1 MPNLR
6 GKTWT
11 ETTPAKTEDANFW
24 ESHLIDDES
33 YEGLQDLLEGGAG
46 GGHVIVNGAG
56 TDMPQQPKL
65 QFVNATVTNGN
76 GVTIV
81 SGNGE
86 KGDAATVT
94 VGTTTTGA
102 AGTNASVTNSG
113 TEYDAVLNFVIPRGA
128 DGEGVPSGGTTGQ
141 VLTKASTA
149 DGDVTWTTPA
159 GGATWGSITGTL
171 SNQTDLQNAL
181 DSAGKV
187 KAVDGFNPDTTTG
200 NVTTERVLTQAQ
212 YDALTPAEQ
221 NNGMT
226 YYISDGAG
234 GGSAT
239 ASQVTYSN
247 TTSGL
252 SATNVQGAIDEVV
265 STALHVNNI
274 VSAAGSGTEVAA
286 YSSVDIDTGRAP
298 EGTTITFAGRYGG
311 HPRAV
316 ITNIWI
322 AGGTIRFTS
331 FNPTN
336 ASITLGSCTI
346 LEFFTK

>member
-56 TDMPQQPKL
+56 TEMPQQPKL

-141 VLTKASTA
+141 VLTKASNT

-171 SNQTDLQNAL
+171 SNQTDLQTAL

-234 GGSAT
+234 GGSTTAT
-239 ASQVTYSN
+239 QVSYSN
-247 TTSGL
+247 TQSGL
-252 SATNVQGAIDEVV
+252 TATNVQGAIDV
-265 STALHVNNI
+265 L
-274 VSAAGSGTEVAA
+274 AGK
-286 YSSVDIDTGRAP
+286 
-298 EGTTITFAGRYGG
+298 
-311 HPRAV
+311 
-316 ITNIWI
+316 
-322 AGGTIRFTS
+322 
-331 FNPTN
+331 
-336 ASITLGSCTI
+336 ITLRYSDAEVTTNESGAVYLGTANSLINAFGITASETMW
-346 LEFFTK
+346 LRLYTYGASVYGTLYDLAGNVQANHTFTVRRIFATPAFVR

>member
-1 MPNLR
+1 MATNPYVKTVWVNDEAPPINDTNLNHIEQ
-6 GKTWT
+6 GIYDATAGLIQA
-11 ETTPAKTEDANFW
+11 EADLALHTTDINTLSDDLDTAEGNITTLQGQVGSHTIARDVLAN
-24 ESHLIDDES
+24 E
-33 YEGLQDLLEGGAG
+33 Y
-46 GGHVIVNGAG
+46 
-56 TDMPQQPKL
+56 
-65 QFVNATVTNGN
+65 
-76 GVTIV
+76 
-81 SGNGE
+81 
-86 KGDAATVT
+86 
-94 VGTTTTGA
+94 
-102 AGTNASVTNSG
+102 TNAQIDTKIAEVTP
-113 TEYDAVLNFVIPRGA
+113 V
-128 DGEGVPSGGTTGQ
+128 
-141 VLTKASTA
+141 
-149 DGDVTWTTPA
+149 
-159 GGATWGSITGTL
+159 WGSITGTL

-212 YDALTPAEQ
+212 YNALSEAEK

-226 YYISDGAG
+226 YYISDGEGGG
-234 GGSAT
+234 GGSTT
-239 ASQVTYSN
+239 AAQVSYNN